1 MLVHL
6 HPELQFV
13 VEVDASDSGVRAITS
28 QHAATDQKLH
38 PCVFLSCHLTPVQRI
53 YDVGNRESLA
63 VISAFQEWR
72 HCSEGAVHPFVVWTG
87 HKSLSH
93 LRSVCRLN
101 SYQTWWA
108 LFLCHFKDGAGQSR
122 FGICPV
128 LCVLLSPCFLV
139 NSSTLG
145 GI

>member
-1 MLVHL
+1 MFTFTQSSSLWLRWMLL
-6 HPELQFV
+6 IPG
-13 VEVDASDSGVRAITS
+13 SGPSPPSTPPLTRNSIPVPFYPATS
-28 QHAATDQKLH
+28 HRYRG
-38 PCVFLSCHLTPVQRI
+38 S
-53 YDVGNRESLA
+53 DVGNRESLA

-87 HKSLSH
+87 HKNLSH

-101 SYQTWWA
+101 SHQTWWA